1 MAAAD
6 YQHFVA
12 ARPET
17 VFAALIKALPPLNG
31 RVHSVEGFGTC
42 VLFSLVADSPQEV
55 CQMRASVA
63 PSGPG
68 TLVSISSTEPV
79 HAPAGH
85 ETHLPLKSLER
96 LFVEVD
102 RKSVPPFPS

>member
-6 YQHFVA
+6 YQHFTD

-17 VFAALIKALPPLNG
+17 VFAALIRALPPLNG

-42 VLFSLVADSPQEV
+42 VCSRWWPTHP
-55 CQMRASVA
+55 R
-63 PSGPG
+63 
-68 TLVSISSTEPV
+68 T
-79 HAPAGH
+79 PAGCGPRWPRPAWGRWCRSPAAGPPH
-85 ETHLPLKSLER
+85 ASADHDGHLPLKALDR

-102 RKSVPPFPS
+102 RKSASP

>member
-1 MAAAD
+1 MAVAD
-6 YQHFVA
+6 YQHFTD

-17 VFAALIKALPPLNG
+17 VFAALIRSLPPLNG

-42 VLFSLVADSPQEV
+42 VLFSLVADLPQEA

-63 PSGPG
+63 PSGTG
-68 TLVSISSTEPV
+68 TLVSISSTEP
-79 HAPAGH
+79 ANASAGH
-85 ETHLPLKSLER
+85 DAHLPLKALDR

-102 RKSVPPFPS
+102 RKSAPPLSP